1 MTQIIL
7 LILIVFCFSW
17 IWLFID
23 NHQIRKELKKQKIRQ
38 DNTDLVVVKLMF
50 HKAQEI
56 EDYETC
62 RKIKEKMGNNFELY
76 KF

>member
-1 MTQIIL
+1 MIEIIIL
-7 LILIVFCFSW
+7 ILMALCFSW

-23 NHQIRKELKKQKIRQ
+23 NYQIRKELKKQKIRQ

-62 RKIKEKMGNNFELY
+62 KKIKDKMGNNFELY

>member
-1 MTQIIL
+1 MLEIIL
-7 LILIVFCFSW
+7 NIVIICLIIYKIKQGKDIEKRLNEI
-17 IWLFID
+17 
-23 NHQIRKELKKQKIRQ
+23 KKRQ

-62 RKIKEKMGNNFELY
+62 KKIKEKMGNNFELY

>member
-1 MTQIIL
+1 MTEIIL
-7 LILIVFCFSW
+7 NIVIICLIVYK
-17 IWLFID
+17 IKQGKDIEKRI
-23 NHQIRKELKKQKIRQ
+23 NELKKRQ

-62 RKIKEKMGNNFELY
+62 KKIKEKMGNNFELY

>member
-1 MTQIIL
+1 MIEIIL
-7 LILIVFCFSW
+7 NIVIICLIVYK
-17 IWLFID
+17 IKQGKDIEKRLNEI
-23 NHQIRKELKKQKIRQ
+23 KKRQ

-62 RKIKEKMGNNFELY
+62 KKIKEKMGNNFELY

>member
-1 MTQIIL
+1 MTSIIIS
-7 LILIVFCFSW
+7 ILVALV

-23 NHQIRKELKKQKIRQ
+23 NREIKKDLKKQEKLRQ
-38 DNTDLVVVKLMF
+38 NTDLVVVKLMF

-62 RKIKEKMGNNFELY
+62 KRIKEKMGNNFELY

>member
-1 MTQIIL
+1 MLEIIL
-7 LILIVFCFSW
+7 NIVIICLIVYK
-17 IWLFID
+17 IKQGKDIEKRLNEI
-23 NHQIRKELKKQKIRQ
+23 KKRQ

-62 RKIKEKMGNNFELY
+62 KKIKEKMGNNFELY

>member
-1 MTQIIL
+1 MLEIIL
-7 LILIVFCFSW
+7 NIVIICLIIYKIKQGKDIEKRLNEI
-17 IWLFID
+17 
-23 NHQIRKELKKQKIRQ
+23 KKRQ

-62 RKIKEKMGNNFELY
+62 KRIKEKMGNNFELY

>member
-1 MTQIIL
+1 MLEIIL
-7 LILIVFCFSW
+7 NIVIICLIIYKIKQGKDIEKRLNEI
-17 IWLFID
+17 
-23 NHQIRKELKKQKIRQ
+23 KKRQ

-62 RKIKEKMGNNFELY
+62 KKIKDKMGNNFELY

>member
-1 MTQIIL
+1 MIEIIL
-7 LILIVFCFSW
+7 NIVIICLIVYK
-17 IWLFID
+17 IKQGKDIEKRLNEI
-23 NHQIRKELKKQKIRQ
+23 KKRQ

-62 RKIKEKMGNNFELY
+62 KRIKEKMGNNFELY

>member
-1 MTQIIL
+1 MTEIIL
-7 LILIVFCFSW
+7 NIVIICLIVYK
-17 IWLFID
+17 IKQGKDIEKRLNEI
-23 NHQIRKELKKQKIRQ
+23 KKRQ

-62 RKIKEKMGNNFELY
+62 KRIKEKMGNNFELY

>member
-1 MTQIIL
+1 MTEIIL
-7 LILIVFCFSW
+7 NIVIICLIVYK
-17 IWLFID
+17 IKQGKDIEKRLNEI
-23 NHQIRKELKKQKIRQ
+23 KKRQ

-62 RKIKEKMGNNFELY
+62 KEIKEKMGNNFELY

>member
-1 MTQIIL
+1 MIEIIL
-7 LILIVFCFSW
+7 NIVIICLIVYK
-17 IWLFID
+17 IKQGKDIEKRI
-23 NHQIRKELKKQKIRQ
+23 NEIKKRQ

-62 RKIKEKMGNNFELY
+62 KKIKEKMGSNFELY

>member
-7 LILIVFCFSW
+7 LV
-17 IWLFID
+17 LFIVLVSFKIYQ
-23 NHQIRKELKKQKIRQ
+23 NYSIESRLKEIKKRQ

-62 RKIKEKMGNNFELY
+62 KRIKETMGNNFELY

>member
-1 MTQIIL
+1 MIEIILSIL
-7 LILIVFCFSW
+7 LICLISYR
-17 IWLFID
+17 IYQNRIIEKRI
-23 NHQIRKELKKQKIRQ
+23 NEIKKRQ

-62 RKIKEKMGNNFELY
+62 KKIKDKMGNNFELY

>member
-1 MTQIIL
+1 MLEIIL
-7 LILIVFCFSW
+7 NIVIICLIVYK
-17 IWLFID
+17 IKQGKDIEKRLNEI
-23 NHQIRKELKKQKIRQ
+23 KKRQ

-62 RKIKEKMGNNFELY
+62 KKIKEKMGNNFEMY

>member
-1 MTQIIL
+1 MIQTIL
-7 LILIVFCFSW
+7 LVFFILLTLYKTFQNYTIEKK
-17 IWLFID
+17 I
-23 NHQIRKELKKQKIRQ
+23 KEVKKRQ
-38 DNTDLVVVKLMF
+38 DNTDIVVVKLMF

-62 RKIKEKMGNNFELY
+62 KKIKEKMGSNFELY